1 MKELLLLLLVG
12 QDLPVPQS
20 DPLPNIVAND
30 EEQGPSSSN
39 EAAAADAAAVALPAE
54 GGAASTPAA
63 PPSSFVPTWT
73 PEAANVVDLATLDQ
87 RVVALLRDKC
97 ADCHDRGDALP
108 LIGDLS
114 VLRTGDGATSI
125 PFLNAAMPDQ
135 SYLLWKI
142 NPSAKGLIDGDTMP
156 IDDALSSAEIALVRL
171 WIKQSDRPAEVFRA
185 AAPHAAAQAADVP
198 AVAPTPT
205 RGTELSSFS
214 GTYGPTGPTTTTQG
228 KRTLAMHVKHR
239 FGPLLV
245 EGSYLG
251 FKAGTVVSLGLA
263 YGVTDWLDAQARFST
278 LGGDFELGAKAV
290 PLRQENGGPLSMG
303 VLLSYDGMIDASIAR
318 RATFNLVGI
327 ASRMWAR
334 RIGTGFLLGY
344 STKTNHAPRQT
355 VELNGIDYRLL
366 DRRASAY
373 VGVQTALYLGRQ
385 RRHAI
390 EAEWLFPFPAD
401 GAPDPLHF
409 HGGDTSPEFVPL
421 GTISLGWS
429 GRFGRHVFQV
439 FATNNSAIHTNW
451 WAPGPEFVTF
461 KESLLLGFNLTR
473 SWKL

>member
-20 DPLPNIVAND
+20 DPLPSIVAS
-30 EEQGPSSSN
+30 EEEPEHPSPN
-39 EAAAADAAAVALPAE
+39 EVAAADAAAAALPAE

-63 PPSSFVPTWT
+63 PPSSSLPTGT
-73 PEAANVVDLATLDQ
+73 AVSPTVVDKDTLDQ
-87 RVVALLRDKC
+87 RVVALFREKC

-108 LIGDLS
+108 LIGDLR
-114 VLRTGDGATSI
+114 VLHTSDGATSI
-125 PFLNAAMPDQ
+125 PFLNPEMPDQ
-135 SYLLWKI
+135 SYLMWKI

-156 IDDALSSAEIALVRL
+156 IDGELTTAEIALVRL
-171 WIKQSDRPAEVFRA
+171 WIKQSGHPAEVFRA
-185 AAPHAAAQAADVP
+185 AAPHAAAPAADVP
-198 AVAPTPT
+198 SPAPTPT
-205 RGTELSSFS
+205 RETEHKAFA

-228 KRTLAMHVKHR
+228 KRTLAMDIKHR
-239 FGPLLV
+239 FGALLV

-251 FKAGTVVSLGLA
+251 LKAGTVVSLGLV

-278 LGGDFELGAKAV
+278 LGGDFELGVKAV
-290 PLRQENGGPLSMG
+290 PLRQEKGGPLSMG
-303 VLLSYDGMIDASIAR
+303 VLASYDGMVDDSIAR
-318 RATFNLVGI
+318 RATFNLIGM
-327 ASRMWAR
+327 ASRIWANR
-334 RIGTGFLLGY
+334 LGTGLLLGY

-355 VELNGIDYRLL
+355 VELNGIDYKLL

-373 VGVQTALYLGRQ
+373 VGLQAALYLGRR

-401 GAPDPLHF
+401 GAPNPLHF

-429 GRFGRHVFQV
+429 GRLGRHVFQV

-461 KESLLLGFNLTR
+461 KESLLLGFNLSR